1 MSWALRLRDGLRF
14 LAEEPTVILCGASAC
29 LVVSHYQGSIGAFHG
44 LVGGRFDGL
53 PAAATLGH
61 LWWFGTSVGFY
72 LLLPLLLSAVT
83 GGSFHRRYGLGLGD
97 WRAGLA
103 ISGVFLAVMLP
114 VVVLASR
121 WEAFRGVYPLAGQWA
136 YTLVVDGQQQHSWGL
151 FALYEAGYVAYFVA
165 WEFLFRGWM
174 VNGLLP
180 YWGQAGAVLTQ
191 VAPFAVMHFGKAEP
205 EALGSVVAG
214 VALGLLALRTRSF
227 WYGAGT
233 HAIVAVTMDA
243 LAVVPVLLGP

>member
-1 MSWALRLRDGLRF
+1 LRAYLEGLGG
-14 LAEEPTVILCGASAC
+14 EPTVIVCGAAAC
-29 LVVSHYQGSIGAFHG
+29 LVLSHYHGTVGYFQGLFGAR
-44 LVGGRFDGL
+44 VAGL
-53 PAAATLGH
+53 PHANTLGH
-61 LWWFGTSVGFY
+61 FWWFGTSVGFY

-114 VVVLASR
+114 AVVVASR
-121 WEAFRGVYPLAGQWA
+121 WDAFHGMYPLAGPWA
-136 YTLVVDGQQQHSWGL
+136 YSLNVDGHPQVSWSL
-151 FALYEAGYVAYFVA
+151 FAAYEAGYLAYFVA

-180 YWGQAGAVLTQ
+180 SWGKAGAVLTQ
-191 VAPFAVMHFGKAEP
+191 VAPFAVMHFGKPEL
-205 EALGSVVAG
+205 EALGSVIAG

-227 WYGAGT
+227 WYGAAT
-233 HAIVAVTMDA
+233 HGIVAVTMDLLSAWPA
-243 LAVVPVLLGP
+243 LRGP